1 MAIASQNSF
10 CSVVIVLSTRSNS
23 GTSVC
28 CCANSR
34 PPSRPS
40 ALPIAGISVSR
51 MLRRYF
57 SISGSIGASE
67 FSSRLVVERSVRRL
81 CIALKM
87 FAEASAITAMRLA
100 ACRRPQE
107 SQALSE
113 NPTTT
118 QKEVTRMTVFS
129 SADTVRRF
137 NMMLPQICAHLEG
150 KR

>member
-1 MAIASQNSF
+1 M
-10 CSVVIVLSTRSNS
+10 
-23 GTSVC
+23 
-28 CCANSR
+28 
-34 PPSRPS
+34 
-40 ALPIAGISVSR
+40 
-51 MLRRYF
+51 
-57 SISGSIGASE
+57 
-67 FSSRLVVERSVRRL
+67 RRL

-87 FAEASAITAMRLA
+87 LAEASAITAMRLA

-137 NMMLPQICAHLEG
+137 NMMLPQSCAHLEG

>member
-1 MAIASQNSF
+1 LLGEFQAAEQDERVAHRRHFGVADVAQILLDIGVHRRVGIQQPVGGGAVGAQ
-10 CSVVIVLSTRSNS
+10 IVH
-23 GTSVC
+23 
-28 CCANSR
+28 
-34 PPSRPS
+34 
-40 ALPIAGISVSR
+40 
-51 MLRRYF
+51 
-57 SISGSIGASE
+57 
-67 FSSRLVVERSVRRL
+67 RLEDVRRG
-81 CIALKM
+81 IGDDR
-87 FAEASAITAMRLA
+87 MRLA

-150 KR
+150 KP